1 MAKKIASTETIIHIK
16 AESKFI
22 SSTELVPEN
31 KAVKR
36 LEDIRESFLYMKR
49 RFDKKGDA
57 VLKVK
62 TCVHNPKL
70 FA

>member
-1 MAKKIASTETIIHIK
+1 MAKKTIPTETIIHIK
-16 AESKFI
+16 AESRFI
-22 SSTELVPEN
+22 SSTELIPES

-36 LEDIRESFLYMKR
+36 LENIRESFLYMKR

-62 TCVHNPKL
+62 TCVHNPRL